1 MKKLVFALLALVAGV
16 AIAAEKP
23 RVAVFVQNRTSI
35 KGMDDEVDGVRD
47 RLLAELAA
55 TDAMKVVEPSVVM
68 AGFKRWKV
76 TVDEEKA
83 ADLEGALG
91 SASARNLARLVGCDY
106 FLLAT
111 IVNANVMRRNI
122 SGRLASVYNL
132 RMTLRV
138 MGADGSS
145 VYAQPTSRL
154 QCPILEATG
163 DPMEYYQILFDQW
176 AESSALALAEA
187 APSWQKVETSLEK
200 LVTIHISTTIDET
213 IAELESQT
221 RGVDGELLAE
231 LRRVCGGATIE
242 IDGLAIGSAPG
253 DFQITPGF
261 HQLRIRR
268 EWMKPYTA
276 TIHATE
282 GFTLKAPLEL
292 SEEGVSKWSTLE
304 AVRADL
310 AQRYAAA
317 AMQRKI
323 KVDINTKEWRDV
335 GVPHRDR
342 LILE

>member
-1 MKKLVFALLALVAGV
+1 MKKLVFALMALVAGF
-16 AIAAEKP
+16 AFAAEKP
-23 RVAVFVQNRTSI
+23 RIAVFVENRTSI

-55 TDAMKVVEPSVVM
+55 TDAVKVVEPSVVV

-83 ADLEGALG
+83 ADLEGVLG
-91 SASARNLARLVGCDY
+91 GASAPNLARMVGCDY
-106 FLLAT
+106 FLLAS
-111 IVNANVMRRNI
+111 IVNANVTRRNI
-122 SGRLASVYNL
+122 SGRMASVYNL

-138 MGADGSS
+138 LGADGSS

-154 QCPILEATG
+154 QCPVLDATG
-163 DPMEYYQILFDQW
+163 DPMDYYQILFDQW
-176 AESSALALAEA
+176 AEESAKTLTEA
-187 APSWQKVETSLEK
+187 AAGWQKIETTPEK
-200 LVTIHISTTIDET
+200 LVTVHISTTVDET

-221 RGVDGELLAE
+221 RGVDGEQLVE

-242 IDGLAIGSAPG
+242 IDGLAIGTAPG
-253 DFQITPGF
+253 DFQIAPGF

-276 TIHATE
+276 TINATE

-292 SEEGVSKWSTLE
+292 SSEGISKWSTLE

-310 AQRYAAA
+310 AQRYAEA

-323 KVDINTKEWRDV
+323 KIDINTKEWRDV
-335 GVPHRDR
+335 GAPRRNH